1 VPLAFRRVFW
11 QTWLPSAPMPHFFP
25 ALMPLRLLWPS
36 ALAFTVLSA
45 CSGQGEGQLCS
56 PNAGNQGN
64 DDCQGGLVCV
74 VSPQMY
80 TLGRCCPQDRSKATT
95 AVCSPNSGGID
106 ASPAPPDASSEQAPA
121 AETGTDASSDSTAEG
136 GTAGDGSDG
145 GAE

>member
-1 VPLAFRRVFW
+1 
-11 QTWLPSAPMPHFFP
+11 MPHLRP
-25 ALMPLRLLWPS
+25 ALLPRRLRLPA

-64 DDCQGGLVCV
+64 DDCQSGLVCV
-74 VSPQMY
+74 VAPATY

-95 AVCSPNSGGID
+95 AVCSANSGGLD
-106 ASPAPPDASSEQAPA
+106 ASPAPPDASSEQQPPPPDA
-121 AETGTDASSDSTAEG
+121 GTDAPAESTAEG
-136 GTAGDGSDG
+136 AASSDGSDG